1 MGGSFSSS
9 NNKPIPSKKK
19 HTPPPISDIDRAV
32 LDLKVSR
39 DKLTKYKKQLEQDDA
54 KLLAKAKQAKDAGQ
68 TTTALNLLKL
78 RKHKQT
84 AVASVEQQLLTVLQM
99 VDTISS
105 KENEKEVLQSMK
117 VGKQALQKL
126 HEETTLEDVME
137 LMDTIE
143 EQAELEHEISA
154 AMGGVPA
161 LSLEDEELVEAE
173 LEELEQ
179 AMAGSEKTSIH
190 LPQVP
195 SGKPLPE
202 TPTTVPV
209 PTTPATAETSSKP
222 ARVAVAS

>member
-1 MGGSFSSS
+1 MGGSLSST
-9 NNKPIPSKKK
+9 NKPKKK
-19 HTPPPISDIDRAV
+19 TPPPPISEIDRAV

-39 DKLTKYKKQLEQDDA
+39 DKLTKYKNKLEQDDA
-54 KLLAKAKQAKDAGQ
+54 KLLTKAQQAKEAGQ
-68 TTTALNLLKL
+68 ITTALNLLKL

-105 KENEKEVLQSMK
+105 KENEKEVLNSMK

-126 HEETTLEDVME
+126 HEETTLEDVMD

-143 EQAELEHEISA
+143 EQSEMEKEISA

-161 LSLEDEELVEAE
+161 LSLEDEELVQAE
-173 LEELEQ
+173 LEELE
-179 AMAGSEKTSIH
+179 KTMTVGVEPIH

-202 TPTTVPV
+202 RPTTVPV
-209 PTTPATAETSSKP
+209 STTAAAAAETSKP
-222 ARVAVAS
+222 TARVAVAS

>member
-1 MGGSFSSS
+1 MGGSFSS
-9 NNKPIPSKKK
+9 NKSSKK
-19 HTPPPISDIDRAV
+19 TPPPISDIDRAV

-39 DKLTKYKKQLEQDDA
+39 DKLTRFKKKLEQDDA

-84 AVASVEQQLLTVLQM
+84 AVASVENQLLTVLQM

-105 KENEKEVLQSMK
+105 KENEKDVLKSMA
-117 VGKQALQKL
+117 VGKDALQKL
-126 HEETTLEDVME
+126 HEETTLEDVIE

-143 EQAELEHEISA
+143 EQSEMEKEISA

-161 LSLEDEELVEAE
+161 LSVEDEELVELE
-173 LEELEQ
+173 LEELEK
-179 AMAGSEKTSIH
+179 AMAGETIQ

-209 PTTPATAETSSKP
+209 KTATAETAKSSG
-222 ARVAVAS
+222 RVAVAS